1 MSNYFSY
8 LPNLEY
14 VNRIPSEQNI
24 SSYTEVKNL
33 FKRVKLSNK
42 LFQDLTNFT
51 KYQIVGDE
59 RPDNVANKIY
69 NNPNYDWIILLSNN
83 IINIQDEWPMSN
95 RTFELYMNKKYGVT
109 NYDNIHHYESIE
121 VKDSSNNYTVL
132 KKGLEVPSDYS
143 ITFYDGAL
151 GRMSTVTNTNVGVSN
166 YEYESKIQDDKRNI
180 FLLRSD
186 LIQTVIRDIK
196 KLMEYKDGSTQFV
209 NRSLVKNRQYKPILI
224 NYNRLQLQGG

>member
-1 MSNYFSY
+1 MANYFSY
-8 LPNLEY
+8 LPNFDY

-33 FKRVKLSNK
+33 FKRVKLSSS

-59 RPDNVANKIY
+59 RPDYVSYKLY
-69 NNPNYDWIILLSNN
+69 DTPNYDWIILLSNN

-109 NYDNIHHYESIE
+109 NYDGIHHYESIE
-121 VKDSSNNYTVL
+121 VKDSSNNFTVL

-143 ITFYDGAL
+143 VTFFDGAL
-151 GRMSTVTNTNVGVSN
+151 GKESTITNTNVGVTN
-166 YEYESKIQDDKRNI
+166 YEYESKIQDGKRNI
-180 FLLRSD
+180 FILRSN
-186 LIQTVIRDIK
+186 LIQTVIKDIK
-196 KLMEYKDGSTQFV
+196 KLMKYQEGSTQFV
-209 NRSLVKNRQYKPILI
+209 SRGLVQGENI
-224 NYNRLQLQGG
+224 NLF

>member
-8 LPNLEY
+8 LPNFEY

-33 FKRVKLSNK
+33 FKRVRLNDK

-83 IINIQDEWPMSN
+83 IINIQDEWPMTN
-95 RTFELYMNKKYGVT
+95 RTFELYMNKKYGVI

-151 GRMSTVTNTNVGVSN
+151 GRMSTVTDTNVGVTN

-180 FLLRSD
+180 FLLKPE

-196 KLMEYKDGSTQFV
+196 SLMEYKDGSTQFV
-209 NRSLVKNRQYKPILI
+209 NRSLVKANNI
-224 NYNRLQLQGG
+224 NLF

>member
-8 LPNLEY
+8 LPNFEY

-33 FKRVKLSNK
+33 FKRVRLNDK

-69 NNPNYDWIILLSNN
+69 NNPNYDWIVLLSNN
-83 IINIQDEWPMSN
+83 IINIQDEWPMTN

-121 VKDSSNNYTVL
+121 VKDSSNNYIVL

-166 YEYESKIQDDKRNI
+166 YEYESRIQDDKRSI

-196 KLMEYKDGSTQFV
+196 KLMAYKEGSTQFV
-209 NRSLVKNRQYKPILI
+209 NKSLVKANNI
-224 NYNRLQLQGG
+224 NLF

>member
-33 FKRVKLSNK
+33 FKRVRLNDK

-83 IINIQDEWPMSN
+83 IINIQDEWPMTN

-121 VKDSSNNYTVL
+121 IKDSSNNYTVL

-166 YEYESKIQDDKRNI
+166 YEYESRIQDDKRSI

-196 KLMEYKDGSTQFV
+196 KLMAYKEGSTQFV
-209 NRSLVKNRQYKPILI
+209 NKSLVKANNI
-224 NYNRLQLQGG
+224 NLF

>member
-8 LPNLEY
+8 LPNFDY

-33 FKRVKLSNK
+33 FKRVKLNDK

-51 KYQIVGDE
+51 TYTIRGDE
-59 RPDNVANKIY
+59 RPDNVAQKIY
-69 NNPNYDWIILLSNN
+69 KSSNYDWIVLLSNN
-83 IINIQDEWPMSN
+83 IINIQDEWPMTN
-95 RTFELYMNKKYGVT
+95 RAFELYMNKKYGVT

-151 GRMSTVTNTNVGVSN
+151 GRMSTVTDTNVGVTN

-180 FLLRSD
+180 FLLRPE

-196 KLMEYKDGSTQFV
+196 SLMEYKDGSTQFV
-209 NRSLVKNRQYKPILI
+209 NRSLVKADNI
-224 NYNRLQLQGG
+224 NLF

>member
-1 MSNYFSY
+1 MANYFSY
-8 LPNLEY
+8 LPNLDY
-14 VNRIPSEQNI
+14 VNRIPSDQNI

-33 FKRVKLSNK
+33 FKRVKLSSS

-59 RPDNVANKIY
+59 RPDNVSFKLY
-69 NNPNYDWIILLSNN
+69 DTPNYDWIILLSNN

-121 VKDSSNNYTVL
+121 VKDSSNSFTVL

-143 ITFYDGAL
+143 ITFFDGAL
-151 GRMSTVTNTNVGVSN
+151 GKESTITDTNVGVTN
-166 YEYESKIQDDKRNI
+166 YEYESRIQDDKRSI
-180 FLLRSD
+180 FILRSN
-186 LIQTVIRDIK
+186 LIQTVIKDIK
-196 KLMEYKDGSTQFV
+196 KLTKYQEGSTQFV
-209 NRSLVKNRQYKPILI
+209 SRGLVQGENI
-224 NYNRLQLQGG
+224 NLY

>member
-69 NNPNYDWIILLSNN
+69 NNSNYDWIILLSNN

-151 GRMSTVTNTNVGVSN
+151 GRMSTVTDTNVGVTN

-180 FLLRSD
+180 FLLKPE

-196 KLMEYKDGSTQFV
+196 SLMEYKDGSTQFV
-209 NRSLVKNRQYKPILI
+209 NRSLVKADNI
-224 NYNRLQLQGG
+224 NLF

>member
-69 NNPNYDWIILLSNN
+69 NNPNYDWIVLLSNN

-151 GRMSTVTNTNVGVSN
+151 GNMSTVTNTNVGVTN

-180 FLLRSD
+180 FLLRSE

-196 KLMEYKDGSTQFV
+196 SLMEYKDGSTQFV
-209 NRSLVKNRQYKPILI
+209 NRSLVKADNI
-224 NYNRLQLQGG
+224 NLF

>member
-8 LPNLEY
+8 LPNIEY

-33 FKRVKLSNK
+33 FKRVKLNNK

-69 NNPNYDWIILLSNN
+69 NNPNYDWIVLLSNN

-151 GRMSTVTNTNVGVSN
+151 GRMSTVTNTNVGVTN

-180 FLLRSD
+180 FLLKPE

-196 KLMEYKDGSTQFV
+196 SLMEYKDGSTQFV
-209 NRSLVKNRQYKPILI
+209 NRSLVKADNI
-224 NYNRLQLQGG
+224 NLF

>member
-1 MSNYFSY
+1 MANYFSY
-8 LPNLEY
+8 LPNFEY
-14 VNRIPSEQNI
+14 VNRIPSEQSI

-33 FKRVKLSNK
+33 FKRVKLNND

-59 RPDNVANKIY
+59 RPDNVSNKIY
-69 NNPNYDWIILLSNN
+69 GTPNYDWIILLSNN

-109 NYDNIHHYESIE
+109 NYDGIHHYESIE
-121 VKDSSNNYTVL
+121 VKDSSESFTVL

-151 GRMSTVTNTNVGVSN
+151 GKESTITDTNLGVTN
-166 YEYESKIQDDKRNI
+166 YEYESRLQDDKRSI
-180 FLLRSD
+180 FLLRPD
-186 LIQTVIRDIK
+186 LIQTVIKDIK
-196 KLMEYKDGSTQFV
+196 NLMKYKEGSTQFV
-209 NRSLVKNRQYKPILI
+209 SRSLVQGENI
-224 NYNRLQLQGG
+224 NLF

>member
-59 RPDNVANKIY
+59 RPDSVANKIY
-69 NNPNYDWIILLSNN
+69 NNPNYDWIVLLSNN

-151 GRMSTVTNTNVGVSN
+151 GRMSTVTNTNVGVTN

-180 FLLRSD
+180 FLLRSE

-196 KLMEYKDGSTQFV
+196 SLMEYNDGSTQFV
-209 NRSLVKNRQYKPILI
+209 NRSLVKADNKNLFPDLR
-224 NYNRLQLQGG
+224 

>member
-8 LPNLEY
+8 LPNFEY

-33 FKRVKLSNK
+33 FKRVRLNDK

-83 IINIQDEWPMSN
+83 IINIQDEWPMTN

-109 NYDNIHHYESIE
+109 NQDTLHHYESTA

-166 YEYESKIQDDKRNI
+166 YEYESRIQDDKRSI

-196 KLMEYKDGSTQFV
+196 KLMAYKEGSTQFV
-209 NRSLVKNRQYKPILI
+209 NRSLVKANNI
-224 NYNRLQLQGG
+224 NLF

>member
-151 GRMSTVTNTNVGVSN
+151 GRMSTVTDTNVGVTN

-186 LIQTVIRDIK
+186 LIQTVVRDIK
-196 KLMEYKDGSTQFV
+196 SLMEYKDGSTQFV
-209 NRSLVKNRQYKPILI
+209 NRSLVKADNI
-224 NYNRLQLQGG
+224 NLF

>member
-1 MSNYFSY
+1 MANYFSY
-8 LPNLEY
+8 LPNFEY
-14 VNRIPSEQNI
+14 VNRIPSEQSI

-33 FKRVKLSNK
+33 FKRVKLNND

-59 RPDNVANKIY
+59 RPDNVSNKIY
-69 NNPNYDWIILLSNN
+69 DTPNYDWIILLSNN

-109 NYDNIHHYESIE
+109 NYDGIHHYESIE
-121 VKDSSNNYTVL
+121 VKDSSDSFTVL

-151 GRMSTVTNTNVGVSN
+151 GKERHSFVGAQWPEV
-166 YEYESKIQDDKRNI
+166 
-180 FLLRSD
+180 
-186 LIQTVIRDIK
+186 
-196 KLMEYKDGSTQFV
+196 
-209 NRSLVKNRQYKPILI
+209 
-224 NYNRLQLQGG
+224 

>member
-8 LPNLEY
+8 LPNFEY

-33 FKRVKLSNK
+33 FKRVRLNDK

-69 NNPNYDWIILLSNN
+69 NNPNYDWIVLLSNN
-83 IINIQDEWPMSN
+83 IINIQDEWPMTN

-121 VKDSSNNYTVL
+121 VKDSSNNYTIL

-151 GRMSTVTNTNVGVSN
+151 GNMSTVTNTNVGVTN

-196 KLMEYKDGSTQFV
+196 KLMQYKDGSTQFV
-209 NRSLVKNRQYKPILI
+209 TKALVKADNI
-224 NYNRLQLQGG
+224 NLF

>member
-69 NNPNYDWIILLSNN
+69 NNPNYDWIVLLSNN

-151 GRMSTVTNTNVGVSN
+151 GRMSTVTNTNVGVTN

-180 FLLRSD
+180 FLLKPE

-196 KLMEYKDGSTQFV
+196 SLMEYKDGSTQFV
-209 NRSLVKNRQYKPILI
+209 NRSLVKADNI
-224 NYNRLQLQGG
+224 NLF

>member
-8 LPNLEY
+8 LPNFEY

-33 FKRVKLSNK
+33 FKRVRLNDK

-69 NNPNYDWIILLSNN
+69 NNPNYDWIVLLSNN
-83 IINIQDEWPMSN
+83 IINIQDEWPMTN

-109 NYDNIHHYESIE
+109 
-121 VKDSSNNYTVL
+121 K
-132 KKGLEVPSDYS
+132 
-143 ITFYDGAL
+143 
-151 GRMSTVTNTNVGVSN
+151 
-166 YEYESKIQDDKRNI
+166 
-180 FLLRSD
+180 LR
-186 LIQTVIRDIK
+186 
-196 KLMEYKDGSTQFV
+196 
-209 NRSLVKNRQYKPILI
+209 
-224 NYNRLQLQGG
+224 

>member
-33 FKRVKLSNK
+33 FKRVKLNNK

-69 NNPNYDWIILLSNN
+69 NNPNYDWIVLLSNN

-151 GRMSTVTNTNVGVSN
+151 GRMSTVTNTNVGVTN

-180 FLLRSD
+180 FLLKSE

-196 KLMEYKDGSTQFV
+196 SLMEYKDGSTQFV
-209 NRSLVKNRQYKPILI
+209 TRSLVKADNI
-224 NYNRLQLQGG
+224 NLF

>member
-69 NNPNYDWIILLSNN
+69 NNPNYDWIVLLSNN

-151 GRMSTVTNTNVGVSN
+151 GRMSTVTDTNVGVTN

-186 LIQTVIRDIK
+186 LIQTVIKEIK
-196 KLMEYKDGSTQFV
+196 SLMEYKDGSTQFV
-209 NRSLVKNRQYKPILI
+209 NKSLVKADNI
-224 NYNRLQLQGG
+224 NLF

>member
-151 GRMSTVTNTNVGVSN
+151 GRMSTVTDTNVGVTN

-196 KLMEYKDGSTQFV
+196 SLMEYKDGSTQFV
-209 NRSLVKNRQYKPILI
+209 NRSLVKADNI
-224 NYNRLQLQGG
+224 NLF

>member
-69 NNPNYDWIILLSNN
+69 NNPNYDWIVLLSNN

-166 YEYESKIQDDKRNI
+166 YEYESRIQDDKRSI

-196 KLMEYKDGSTQFV
+196 KLMAYKEGSTQFV
-209 NRSLVKNRQYKPILI
+209 NKSLVKANNI
-224 NYNRLQLQGG
+224 NLF

>member
-1 MSNYFSY
+1 MANYFSY
-8 LPNLEY
+8 LPNFDY

-33 FKRVKLSNK
+33 FKRVKLSSS

-59 RPDNVANKIY
+59 RPDNVSYKLY
-69 NNPNYDWIILLSNN
+69 DTPNYDWIILLSNN

-109 NYDNIHHYESIE
+109 NYDGIHHYESIE
-121 VKDSSNNYTVL
+121 VKDSSNNFTVL

-143 ITFYDGAL
+143 VTFFDGAL
-151 GRMSTVTNTNVGVSN
+151 GKESTITNTNVGVTN
-166 YEYESKIQDDKRNI
+166 YEYESKIQDGKRNI
-180 FLLRSD
+180 FILRSN
-186 LIQTVIRDIK
+186 LIQTVIKDIK
-196 KLMEYKDGSTQFV
+196 KLMKYQEGSTQFV
-209 NRSLVKNRQYKPILI
+209 SRGLVQGENI
-224 NYNRLQLQGG
+224 NLF

>member
-8 LPNLEY
+8 LPNFEY

-33 FKRVKLSNK
+33 FKRVRLNDK

-83 IINIQDEWPMSN
+83 IINIQDEWPMTN
-95 RTFELYMNKKYGVT
+95 RTFELFMNKKYGVT
-109 NYDNIHHYESIE
+109 NYTNIHHYESIE

-166 YEYESKIQDDKRNI
+166 YEYESRIQDDKRSI

-196 KLMEYKDGSTQFV
+196 KLMAYKEGSTQFV
-209 NRSLVKNRQYKPILI
+209 NKSLVKANNI
-224 NYNRLQLQGG
+224 NLF

>member
-151 GRMSTVTNTNVGVSN
+151 GRMSTVTDTNVGVTN

-180 FLLRSD
+180 FLLRSE

-196 KLMEYKDGSTQFV
+196 SLMEYKDGSTQFV
-209 NRSLVKNRQYKPILI
+209 NKSLVKADNI
-224 NYNRLQLQGG
+224 NLF

>member
-69 NNPNYDWIILLSNN
+69 NNSNYDWIVLLSNN

-151 GRMSTVTNTNVGVSN
+151 GRMSTVTDTNVGVTN

-180 FLLRSD
+180 FLLRPE

-196 KLMEYKDGSTQFV
+196 SLMEYKDGSTQFV
-209 NRSLVKNRQYKPILI
+209 NRSLVKADNI
-224 NYNRLQLQGG
+224 NLF

>member
-151 GRMSTVTNTNVGVSN
+151 GRMSTVTDTNVGVTN

-180 FLLRSD
+180 FLLRPE

-196 KLMEYKDGSTQFV
+196 SLMEYKDGSTQFV
-209 NRSLVKNRQYKPILI
+209 NRSLVKADNI
-224 NYNRLQLQGG
+224 NLF

>member
-69 NNPNYDWIILLSNN
+69 NNSNYDWIVLLSNN

-151 GRMSTVTNTNVGVSN
+151 GRMSTVTDTNVGVTN

-180 FLLRSD
+180 FLLRPE

-196 KLMEYKDGSTQFV
+196 SLMEYKDGSTQFV
-209 NRSLVKNRQYKPILI
+209 NKSLVKADNI
-224 NYNRLQLQGG
+224 NLF

>member
-8 LPNLEY
+8 LPNFEY

-33 FKRVKLSNK
+33 FKRVRLNDK

-69 NNPNYDWIILLSNN
+69 NNPNYDWIVLLSNN
-83 IINIQDEWPMSN
+83 IINIQDEWPMTI

-151 GRMSTVTNTNVGVSN
+151 GNMRTVTNTNVGVTN
-166 YEYESKIQDDKRNI
+166 YEYESRIQDDKRSI

-196 KLMEYKDGSTQFV
+196 KLMTYKDGSTQFV
-209 NRSLVKNRQYKPILI
+209 NRSLVKANNI
-224 NYNRLQLQGG
+224 NLF

>member
-8 LPNLEY
+8 LPNFEY

-33 FKRVKLSNK
+33 FKRVRLNDK

-69 NNPNYDWIILLSNN
+69 NNPNYDWIVLLSNN
-83 IINIQDEWPMSN
+83 IINIQDEWPMTI

-151 GRMSTVTNTNVGVSN
+151 GNMSTVTNTNVGVTN
-166 YEYESKIQDDKRNI
+166 YEYESRIQDDKRSI

-186 LIQTVIRDIK
+186 LIQTVIKDIK
-196 KLMEYKDGSTQFV
+196 KLMTYKDGSTQFV
-209 NRSLVKNRQYKPILI
+209 NRSLVKANNI
-224 NYNRLQLQGG
+224 NLF